1 MNTVN
6 SLQRTLKQSV
16 SFVGLGLHSG
26 VKSRITLKPCEDAS
40 GIFFK
45 RMDVP
50 ERQALIAARWYKIS
64 DTTLSTALT
73 NQYGVSVSTVEHLMA
88 ALRICGIDNLIVE
101 LDGPEIP
108 IMDGSAKPFVD
119 TLMKIGTRS
128 LNAVKKAIWVH
139 KTIKV
144 QKGSQYALLLPG
156 IQSKITVSI
165 DFEQEVIGAQTLSVN
180 MKDKSLQKEI
190 APARTFGFKDQITGL
205 HEQGLAL
212 GGSLKNAI
220 LVDGHHIVNPEGL
233 RFKDE
238 FVRHKLL
245 DTIGDLS
252 LLGVPIL
259 GHYHSF
265 KGGHLLNK
273 LLLNKLIMDKSSWS
287 YISMDEFYQLYDDE
301 AMIENEFFENE
312 NTYVINQKS
321 NSA

>member
-64 DTTLSTALT
+64 DTTLSTVLT
-73 NQYGVSVSTVEHLMA
+73 NQHGISVSTVEHLMA
-88 ALRICGIDNLIVE
+88 ALTICGIDNLIIE

-128 LNAVKKAIWVH
+128 LNAVKKAIWIH

-144 QKGSQYALLLPG
+144 QKGNQYALLSPG
-156 IQSKITVSI
+156 TQSKIT
-165 DFEQEVIGAQTLSVN
+165 
-180 MKDKSLQKEI
+180 
-190 APARTFGFKDQITGL
+190 
-205 HEQGLAL
+205 
-212 GGSLKNAI
+212 
-220 LVDGHHIVNPEGL
+220 
-233 RFKDE
+233 
-238 FVRHKLL
+238 
-245 DTIGDLS
+245 
-252 LLGVPIL
+252 
-259 GHYHSF
+259 
-265 KGGHLLNK
+265 
-273 LLLNKLIMDKSSWS
+273 
-287 YISMDEFYQLYDDE
+287 
-301 AMIENEFFENE
+301 
-312 NTYVINQKS
+312 
-321 NSA
+321 